1 MLESNLLTFL
11 SVGFLLGL
19 RHALD
24 ADHLAAVSTVLAER
38 PSMRASGLVGFW
50 WGVGH
55 TLTLMLVGA
64 AVLVSGVHIP
74 EPFALLAESGV
85 GLLLVVLGGTLA
97 LKLVRERW
105 HLHRHVH
112 DGEPHVHLHSHHRRE
127 DHAHPH
133 WARQSL
139 RPLLIGMAH
148 GVAGS
153 AALMLVIV
161 SNTSGIGQGLL
172 YIAVFGFGSIAGML
186 VIGVTLSVPVIYSRV
201 LGQRA
206 FFAVQG
212 VASLG
217 SVGLGLWMLYRL
229 ILSPDGL

>member
-1 MLESNLLTFL
+1 MFESNYLTFL

-38 PSMRASGLVGFW
+38 PSIRASGLVGLW

-64 AVLVSGVHIP
+64 VVLVSGLQIP

-97 LKLVRERW
+97 VKLVRERW
-105 HLHRHVH
+105 HLHSHVH
-112 DGEPHVHLHSHHRRE
+112 DGAPHVHLHSHHRRT

-161 SNTSGIGQGLL
+161 SSTSGVSQGLL
-172 YIAVFGFGSIAGML
+172 YIAVFGIGSIAGML
-186 VIGVTLSVPVIYSRV
+186 AIGLTVSLPVVYSRAV
-201 LGQRA
+201 GQQA
-206 FFAVQG
+206 FFAIQG
-212 VASLG
+212 AASLG
-217 SVGLGLWMLYRL
+217 SVGLGLWMLYRFA
-229 ILSPDGL
+229 LSPDSF

>member
-64 AVLVSGVHIP
+64 VVLVSGVHIP

-97 LKLVRERW
+97 LKLFRERW

-148 GVAGS
+148 GIAGS

-186 VIGVTLSVPVIYSRV
+186 VVGLTLSVPVIYSRV

>member
-64 AVLVSGVHIP
+64 VVLVSGVHIP

-97 LKLVRERW
+97 LKLFRERW

-112 DGEPHVHLHSHHRRE
+112 DGEPHVHLHSHHRHE

-186 VIGVTLSVPVIYSRV
+186 VIGLTLSVPVIYSRV

>member
-64 AVLVSGVHIP
+64 VVLVLGVHIP

-97 LKLVRERW
+97 LKLFRERW

-148 GVAGS
+148 GAAGS

-172 YIAVFGFGSIAGML
+172 YIAVFGFGSIAG
-186 VIGVTLSVPVIYSRV
+186 IDRKST
-201 LGQRA
+201 
-206 FFAVQG
+206 
-212 VASLG
+212 
-217 SVGLGLWMLYRL
+217 RL
-229 ILSPDGL
+229 NSSH

>member
-1 MLESNLLTFL
+1 MLESNFLTFL
-11 SVGFLLGL
+11 GVGFLLGL

-38 PSMRASGLVGFW
+38 PSVRASGLVGFW

-64 AVLVSGVHIP
+64 VVLVSGIHIS
-74 EPFALLAESGV
+74 EPFALLAESAV

-97 LKLVRERW
+97 MKLFRERW
-105 HLHRHVH
+105 HLHSHVH
-112 DGEPHVHLHSHHRRE
+112 DGEPHMHLHSHRRRE

-161 SNTSGIGQGLL
+161 SSTSGIGQGLL
-172 YIAVFGFGSIAGML
+172 YIAVFGIGSIGGML
-186 VIGVTLSVPVIYSRV
+186 AIGLTLSVPVIYSRAI
-201 LGQRA
+201 GQRA

-217 SVGLGLWMLYRL
+217 SVGLGLWMLYRFA
-229 ILSPDGL
+229 LSPGGF

>member
-38 PSMRASGLVGFW
+38 PSVRASGLVGLW
-50 WGVGH
+50 WGLGH

-64 AVLVSGVHIP
+64 VVLVSGIHIP

-97 LKLVRERW
+97 LKLFRERW

-112 DGEPHVHLHSHHRRE
+112 DGEPHVHLHSHRRRE

-172 YIAVFGFGSIAGML
+172 YIAVFGLGSIGGML
-186 VIGVTLSVPVIYSRV
+186 MIGLTLSVPIIYSRAI
-201 LGQRA
+201 GQRA

-212 VASLG
+212 AASLG

-229 ILSPDGL
+229 VLSPEGL

>member
-11 SVGFLLGL
+11 GVGFLLGL

-38 PSMRASGLVGFW
+38 PSVRASGLVGLW

-55 TLTLMLVGA
+55 TLTLLLVGA
-64 AVLVSGVHIP
+64 VVLVSGVHIP

-97 LKLVRERW
+97 LKLFRERW

-112 DGEPHVHLHSHHRRE
+112 DGEPHVHLHSHRRRE

-172 YIAVFGFGSIAGML
+172 YIAVFGLGSIGGML
-186 VIGVTLSVPVIYSRV
+186 MIGLTLSVPVIYSRAI
-201 LGQRA
+201 GQRA

-212 VASLG
+212 AASLG

-229 ILSPDGL
+229 VLSPEGL

>member
-1 MLESNLLTFL
+1 MLFRS
-11 SVGFLLGL
+11 
-19 RHALD
+19 AL
-24 ADHLAAVSTVLAER
+24 V
-38 PSMRASGLVGFW
+38 
-50 WGVGH
+50 
-55 TLTLMLVGA
+55 
-64 AVLVSGVHIP
+64 
-74 EPFALLAESGV
+74 AESGV
-85 GLLLVVLGGTLA
+85 GVLLVVLGGTLA
-97 LKLVRERW
+97 MKLFRERW

-172 YIAVFGFGSIAGML
+172 YIAVFGCGSIAGML
-186 VIGVTLSVPVIYSRV
+186 VIGLTLSVPVIYSRV
-201 LGQRA
+201 IGQRA

-217 SVGLGLWMLYRL
+217 SVGLGLWMLYQL

>member
-1 MLESNLLTFL
+1 MLESSLLTFL
-11 SVGFLLGL
+11 TVGFLLGV

-38 PSMRASGLVGFW
+38 PSMQASGLVGLW

-64 AVLVSGVHIP
+64 VVLVSGIHIP
-74 EPFALLAESGV
+74 EPLALLAESGV

-97 LKLVRERW
+97 LKLFRERW
-105 HLHRHVH
+105 HVHSHVH
-112 DGEPHVHLHSHHRRE
+112 DGEPHVHLHSHRRRE
-127 DHAHPH
+127 NHAHPH

-161 SNTSGIGQGLL
+161 SSTSGIGQGLL
-172 YIAVFGFGSIAGML
+172 YIAVFGLGSIAGML
-186 VIGVTLSVPVIYSRV
+186 VIGLTLSVPVVYSRMI
-201 LGQRA
+201 GQRA

-229 ILSPDGL
+229 VLSPGGL

>member
-38 PSMRASGLVGFW
+38 PSVRASGLVGLW

-55 TLTLMLVGA
+55 TLTLLLVGA
-64 AVLVSGVHIP
+64 VVLVSGIHIP
-74 EPFALLAESGV
+74 EPFAVMAESGV

-97 LKLVRERW
+97 LKLLRERW

-112 DGEPHVHLHSHHRRE
+112 DGEPHLHLHSHGRRE
-127 DHAHPH
+127 DHAHSH

-153 AALMLVIV
+153 AALMLIIV
-161 SNTSGIGQGLL
+161 SSTSGIGQGLL
-172 YIAVFGFGSIAGML
+172 YIMVFGVGSIGGML
-186 VIGVTLSVPVIYSRV
+186 LIGLTLSVPVVYSRTI
-201 LGQRA
+201 GQRA

-212 VASLG
+212 AASLG
-217 SVGLGLWMLYRL
+217 SVGLGLWMLYRFA
-229 ILSPDGL
+229 LSPDSF

>member
-64 AVLVSGVHIP
+64 VVLVSGVHIP

-97 LKLVRERW
+97 LKLIRERW

-148 GVAGS
+148 GIAGS

-186 VIGVTLSVPVIYSRV
+186 VIGLTLSVPVIYSRV

>member
-1 MLESNLLTFL
+1 MFESNLLTFL
-11 SVGFLLGL
+11 TIGFLLGL
-19 RHALD
+19 RHAMD
-24 ADHLAAVSTVLAER
+24 VDHLAAVSTVLAER
-38 PSMRASGLVGFW
+38 PSMRASGLVGLW

-55 TLTLMLVGA
+55 TLTLMMVGA
-64 AVLVSGVHIP
+64 VVLVSGFQIP

-97 LKLVRERW
+97 LKLFRERW

-112 DGEPHVHLHSHHRRE
+112 DGEPHMHLHSHRRHE

-186 VIGVTLSVPVIYSRV
+186 VIGLTLSVPVIYSRV

-212 VASLG
+212 AASLG
-217 SVGLGLWMLYRL
+217 SVGLGLWLLYRL
-229 ILSPDGL
+229 VLSPDGL

>member
-64 AVLVSGVHIP
+64 VVLVSGVHIP
-74 EPFALLAESGV
+74 EPFALFAESGV
-85 GLLLVVLGGTLA
+85 GVLLVVLGGTLA

-105 HLHRHVH
+105 HLHRHEH
-112 DGEPHVHLHSHHRRE
+112 DGAPHVHLHSHHRRE
-127 DHAHPH
+127 DHVHPH

-172 YIAVFGFGSIAGML
+172 YIAVFGCGSIAGML
-186 VIGVTLSVPVIYSRV
+186 VIGLTLSVPVIYSRV

-212 VASLG
+212 IASLG

>member
-64 AVLVSGVHIP
+64 VVLVSGVHIP

-97 LKLVRERW
+97 LKLFRERW

-153 AALMLVIV
+153 AALMLVTV

-186 VIGVTLSVPVIYSRV
+186 VIGLTLSVPVIYSRV

>member
-11 SVGFLLGL
+11 TVGFLLGL

-55 TLTLMLVGA
+55 TLMLMLVGA
-64 AVLVSGVHIP
+64 VVLVSGVHIP

-97 LKLVRERW
+97 LKLFRERW

-186 VIGVTLSVPVIYSRV
+186 VIGLTLSVPVIYSRV

-212 VASLG
+212 GASLG

>member
-64 AVLVSGVHIP
+64 VVLVSGVHIP

-97 LKLVRERW
+97 LKLFRERW

-148 GVAGS
+148 GIAGS

-172 YIAVFGFGSIAGML
+172 YIAVFGFGSIAGMM
-186 VIGVTLSVPVIYSRV
+186 VIGLTLSVPVIYSRV

>member
-64 AVLVSGVHIP
+64 VVLVSGVHIP

-97 LKLVRERW
+97 LKLFRERW

-161 SNTSGIGQGLL
+161 SSTSGIGQGLL

-186 VIGVTLSVPVIYSRV
+186 VIGLTLSVPVIYSRV

>member
-1 MLESNLLTFL
+1 
-11 SVGFLLGL
+11 
-19 RHALD
+19 
-24 ADHLAAVSTVLAER
+24 
-38 PSMRASGLVGFW
+38 MRASGLVGLW

-55 TLTLMLVGA
+55 TLTLMMVGA
-64 AVLVSGVHIP
+64 VVLISGIHIP

-85 GLLLVVLGGTLA
+85 GFVLVVLGGTLT
-97 LKLVRERW
+97 LKLFRERW
-105 HLHRHVH
+105 HLHSTVH
-112 DGEPHVHLHSHHRRE
+112 DGEPHVHLHSHRRRE
-127 DHAHPH
+127 DHAHLH

-172 YIAVFGFGSIAGML
+172 YIAVFGIGSIGGML
-186 VIGVTLSVPVIYSRV
+186 MIGVTLSVPVMYSQA

-212 VASLG
+212 AASLG
-217 SVGLGLWMLYRL
+217 SIGLGLWMLYRL
-229 ILSPDGL
+229 VLSPGSL

>member
-1 MLESNLLTFL
+1 MFESNLLTFL
-11 SVGFLLGL
+11 TVGFLLGL

-38 PSMRASGLVGFW
+38 PSMRASGLVGLW

-64 AVLVSGVHIP
+64 VVLVSGIHIQ
-74 EPFALLAESGV
+74 EPFALVAESGV
-85 GLLLVVLGGTLA
+85 GLLLIVLGGTLA
-97 LKLVRERW
+97 LKLFRERW

-112 DGEPHVHLHSHHRRE
+112 DGEPHVHLHSHRRRE

-161 SNTSGIGQGLL
+161 SSTNGIGQGLL
-172 YIAVFGFGSIAGML
+172 YIAVFGLGSIGGML
-186 VIGVTLSVPVIYSRV
+186 MIGLTLSVPVIYSRAI
-201 LGQRA
+201 GQRA

-229 ILSPDGL
+229 VLSPEGL

>member
-1 MLESNLLTFL
+1 MFESNLLTFL
-11 SVGFLLGL
+11 TVGFLFGL

-38 PSMRASGLVGFW
+38 PSMRASGLVGLW

-55 TLTLMLVGA
+55 TLTLMMVGA
-64 AVLVSGVHIP
+64 VVLISGIHIP

-97 LKLVRERW
+97 LKLFRERW
-105 HLHRHVH
+105 HLHSHVH
-112 DGEPHVHLHSHHRRE
+112 DGEPHVHLHSHRRCE
-127 DHAHPH
+127 DHAHLH

-172 YIAVFGFGSIAGML
+172 YIAVFGLGSIGGML
-186 VIGVTLSVPVIYSRV
+186 MIGLTLSVPVIYSQAI
-201 LGQRA
+201 GQRA

-212 VASLG
+212 AASLG

-229 ILSPDGL
+229 VLSPDGL